1 VADELLTRSPI
12 TRSELTGELKTLGVR
27 AGSVAMVHCRL
38 SSLGFVIGGLDSVVF
53 AFEDILGPDGTL
65 MALTGWEHDPY
76 EVDGW
81 PESARQ
87 AYLREP
93 PVFDPNVSQAER
105 DFGRLA
111 ERIRTWPGSVRSNHP
126 EASFAALGARAE
138 WLMAEQPWD
147 HPYGPGS
154 PLAKLVEANGDIVMV
169 GAPLETVTALH
180 YAEEMA
186 DVPEKKL
193 VAYRAPIIVD
203 GQIQWRVVNDIDTS
217 NGAFAYEDVVTGNV
231 DAFEVIV
238 QEALAAGIGRRHK
251 AREANLY
258 LFSARDL
265 VAFAVQWIE
274 EHFAA

>member
-1 VADELLTRSPI
+1 MREELLARSPI
-12 TRSELTGELKTLGVR
+12 TRSELGGQLQSLGVG

-111 ERIRTWPGSVRSNHP
+111 ERIRTWN
-126 EASFAALGARAE
+126 
-138 WLMAEQPWD
+138 QPWD

-217 NGAFAYEDVVTGNV
+217 NGALAYEDVVTGNV

-258 LFSARDL
+258 LFPARDL
-265 VAFAVQWIE
+265 VGFAVQWIE
-274 EHFAA
+274 GHFAA